1 MVSTST
7 TAGTSREQ
15 DGYVSVPRAFDLT
28 DLGQPA
34 AQAFRALHLGFIVAP
49 LIAGADKFFNLL
61 TDWTQ
66 YLAPIFPN
74 ALGMSKQTFMYGV
87 GGVEVLAGVLVA
99 LKPRYAGYVVCAWL
113 LGIILNLLLI
123 GSYLDVALRDLGL
136 AIGAF
141 ALARL
146 AEAHAQATA
155 QVRERSVHVERAA
168 APHAAQAA

>member
-1 MVSTST
+1 MVSTSA
-7 TAGTSREQ
+7 TADSFNEQTSN
-15 DGYVSVPRAFDLT
+15 VSVPRAFDLT
-28 DLGQPA
+28 DLSQPA
-34 AQAFRALHLGFIVAP
+34 AQGFRALHLGFVVAP

-66 YLAPIFPN
+66 YLAPVFPN
-74 ALGMSKQTFMYGV
+74 ALGVSKQTFMYGV
-87 GGVEVLAGVLVA
+87 GGIEILAGVLVA
-99 LKPRYAGYVVCAWL
+99 LKPRYAGYVVCGWL

-146 AEAHAQATA
+146 AEAHAQAAAAAVSETA
-155 QVRERSVHVERAA
+155 YHVERTA
-168 APHAAQAA
+168 APRAA